1 VPVGYKFFIAFKP
14 FASISLIIH

>member
-14 FASISLIIH
+14 FASISLIH